1 MSSACEGI
9 ADVLD
14 TADYAG
20 EGHQRLEF
28 SDLSD
33 LLQAGRDQGVS
44 TESIAPVQAHI
55 ERQIAA
61 GHGQEAFERIYE
73 ETRSSPT

>member
-1 MSSACEGI
+1 MCSTPRTTPARATKAWS
-9 ADVLD
+9 
-14 TADYAG
+14 
-20 EGHQRLEF
+20 F